1 MNLKIKKHY
10 IVIAI
15 IIICSALVV
24 ISSNLK
30 MKSEQKQIGILQF
43 IEHDC
48 LDMAR
53 KGFVDELASQGYE
66 DGKNIT
72 IDYQNAQGDQS
83 VCNSIANNFVGA
95 NNKKDLILAIATP
108 AAQSVA
114 NLTKDIPTLITA
126 VTDPV
131 SCGLVKS
138 VEHPGGNI
146 TGTSDRVA
154 VGKQIDLIKKLNPNA
169 KKIGVLYCSSEANSK
184 VQAQT
189 AADEAKKLGL
199 EARDYT
205 VSSSSELQQMVE
217 YMCGEVD
224 VIFVPTDNLVVSC
237 MPLVSKVATA
247 NKTPIICSE
256 SASVK
261 NGALATYGI
270 DFYELGRITAR
281 QAIRILK
288 GEAKPENMAIE
299 YMNEPKFVI
308 NYEIAKQ
315 LGIVI
320 PDELKGEL
328 Q

>member
-15 IIICSALVV
+15 MVICSALVV

-30 MKSEQKQIGILQF
+30 VKSEQKQIGILQF

-53 KGFVDELASQGYE
+53 SGFVDELANQGYQ
-66 DGKNIT
+66 DGKNVV

-83 VCNSIANNFVGA
+83 VCNSIANHFVGA
-95 NNKKDLILAIATP
+95 SNKKDLILAIATP
-108 AAQSVA
+108 AAQSIA

-131 SCGLVKS
+131 SCGLAKS
-138 VEHPGGNI
+138 VENPGGNI
-146 TGTSDRVA
+146 TGTSDMVA

-189 AADEAKKLGL
+189 ATDEAAKLGL
-199 EARDYT
+199 KARDYT

-217 YMCGEVD
+217 YMCSEVD

-247 NKTPIICSE
+247 NKIPIICSE

-270 DFYELGRITAR
+270 DFYELGRMTAR
-281 QAIRILK
+281 QAVRILK
-288 GEAKPENMAIE
+288 DEAQPQNMAIE
-299 YMNEPKFVI
+299 YMKEPKLVI
-308 NYEIAKQ
+308 NYEIANQ
-315 LGIVI
+315 LGVI
-320 PDELKGEL
+320 ILDELKGEL